1 MFFLEK
7 ISNINITAPRLK
19 PLPDPFCCENLVPL
33 SLNNNKSN
41 DNNVKSFLQSINVLN
56 NKK

>member
-1 MFFLEK
+1 MFCV
-7 ISNINITAPRLK
+7 APRLK
-19 PLPDPFCCENLVPL
+19 PLPDPYCCKELVPL

-41 DNNVKSFLQSINVLN
+41 DKKVKSFLQNIKYNVLN